1 MEGGLPSVAGDFV
14 GDYLEHT
21 WRRRAQRY
29 RRRLR
34 EFFMPSGLHGTFR
47 NLDSLA
53 GANSPNSE
61 DLEEDDRRSCC
72 RKCLD
77 FVVTLRLEAFFFLFT
92 LAYTM
97 QYATTANLLELKAC
111 YQVLNETKEICGNLT
126 ENSKEHVKVQNVA
139 TLYLIYQ
146 SLVGFLPG
154 ALITLVVASWC
165 DESGRFKI
173 PLYVSLIGT
182 MLKISGEL
190 VTAVYEDSSI
200 YFNLISAVPEGLSG
214 GLPAILMSSYTITAL
229 SSSRKQRTMRFF
241 TLQIAF
247 VIALPV
253 GQLITALAFVN
264 SSKFV
269 PLMGSSLGI
278 LALSFLC
285 AVFLVRDMAPCV
297 AEDPGNVQAPGESP
311 SRVPSSNTRPYKLV
325 KHLFSTQHL
334 VGSIRTVLGRH
345 YDVDRFRIP
354 LLVLSVFL
362 LVLNSQTSFM
372 GYFYAKKQFNWTF
385 SRYLVIT
392 SAFSLAS
399 VFVLIPLL
407 VIFLRWLPNQ
417 EYGLAV
423 VGIMGV
429 GVKNIFH
436 ASSGAA
442 GSPLFFLG
450 YGFGMLSNIAP
461 ACIRS
466 HISKLLP
473 DAEYGRLFSVMA
485 TCEALAPLLGRVM
498 FERLFGLSKGFF
510 AGLSFIVGL
519 IFLVLPL
526 AVVVYFWHKRQNEYA
541 VMAED
546 PAAENT
552 NPRA

>member
-14 GDYLEHT
+14 EDYLEHT

-47 NLDSLA
+47 NLNALA
-53 GANSPNSE
+53 DGSSPC
-61 DLEEDDRRSCC
+61 LGGLGKRRRAHLLPQVCGLCC
-72 RKCLD
+72 DAAARSVL
-77 FVVTLRLEAFFFLFT
+77 FLFT

-111 YQVLNETKEICGNLT
+111 YQVLNETKEFCGNLT
-126 ENSKEHVKVQNVA
+126 ENSKEHVKVRNVA
-139 TLYLIYQ
+139 TLYVIYQ

-173 PLYVSLIGT
+173 PLYVSLVGS

-190 VTAVYEDSSI
+190 VTAVYEDASI
-200 YFNLISAVPEGLSG
+200 YFNILSAIPEGLSG

-241 TLQIAF
+241 TLQVAF

-253 GQLITALAFVN
+253 GQLITALAFVK
-264 SSKFV
+264 SGRFV

-285 AVFLVRDMAPCV
+285 AVFLVRDTAPCI
-297 AEDPGNVQAPGESP
+297 AEDPGNVPAPEES
-311 SRVPSSNTRPYKLV
+311 SSGALSSGARPYKLV
-325 KHLFSTQHL
+325 RHLFSTRHL
-334 VGSIRTVLGRH
+334 VGSVRTVLGRH
-345 YDVDRFRIP
+345 YDIDRFRIP

-385 SRYLVIT
+385 SQYLVIT

-399 VFVLIPLL
+399 VLILIPLL

-423 VGIMGV
+423 VGIAGV
-429 GVKNIFH
+429 GIKNILH

-466 HISKLLP
+466 HVSRLLP

-485 TCEALAPLLGRVM
+485 ACEALAPLLGRVM
-498 FERLFGLSKGFF
+498 FERLF
-510 AGLSFIVGL
+510 
-519 IFLVLPL
+519 
-526 AVVVYFWHKRQNEYA
+526 
-541 VMAED
+541 
-546 PAAENT
+546 
-552 NPRA
+552 RA